1 MKAAWRRRHADG
13 VRIIAPALRTAGILL
28 ALLLLLTLAGL
39 TSMTTPGTTTTPG
52 VYGTAG
58 GR

>member
-1 MKAAWRRRHADG
+1 MKAAGRRRYADV

-39 TSMTTPGTTTTPG
+39 TSMTTPGTMAIPG
-52 VYGTAG
+52 VFASAG
-58 GR
+58 SR